1 MRIAISATGREPSSD
16 VDTRFGRA
24 AWFLI
29 HHTDHRSWQAIENQS
44 NLEAPH
50 GAGVEAAKLVSD
62 HGVGAVI
69 TGSCGLKAF
78 QVLAA
83 GKIRVYRGDG
93 RSVAAAVKAF
103 EEGRLPEIREGSGQ

>member
-1 MRIAISATGREPSSD
+1 MKIALSTTGREPGSD
-16 VDTRFGRA
+16 VDARFGRA

-29 HHTDHRSWQAIENQS
+29 HDTDERSWQAIENKS
-44 NLEAPH
+44 NVEAPH
-50 GAGVEAAKLVSD
+50 GAGVEAAKLVGH
-62 HGVGAVI
+62 HGVSAVI
-69 TGSCGLKAF
+69 TGSCGPKAF

-93 RSVAAAVKAF
+93 RSVATAVKAF